1 MRSAFLRRAFFTG
14 LVAGAAGVHVSM
26 VGVVETFQRKAV
38 ITEYLSLGTIL
49 PLLLIVI
56 AAFYASG
63 PLREGARPRPDRTT
77 GLLTGA
83 LVGIVAMTILA
94 LLATYIDIVQPRGIF
109 VSASPALVNTLR
121 FGLDPGLATVAMLAA
136 GAGAGVL
143 GAAFNVLPG
152 RIARAL
158 AWALIITLTLALMER
173 FVNQVLANLPFRA
186 VAQFLYLRGGLTL
199 PGAVTAFALVA
210 AASYAWSS
218 RGEAVK
224 SSIRARPSQ
233 QQMGL
238 RIGAFALL
246 GLILAVLPWIIGIQ
260 LSEAVGTVGIYIL
273 LGLGLN
279 IVVGY
284 AGLLDLGYVAFYAV
298 GSYTLAM
305 LTSPIASVAIGMNF
319 WVAIPF
325 VMFAAAIA
333 GLMIGAPV
341 LRLRGDYLAIVTLGL
356 GEIARIVLLSDWM
369 KPYLGGAQGILSI
382 PAPELFGITF
392 RGPQTLYY
400 LIIISCVIAAI
411 AAVSLANSR
420 IGRAWNAM
428 REDEVVAEATGINT
442 HRTKLLAFM
451 LGATFGCLGGAF
463 FAVKVGSVFPH
474 SFELLVSIN
483 ALALIILGGMGSIPG
498 VIVGAI
504 VLVGLPELLR
514 EFAEYRLLF
523 YGAILIGM
531 MILKP
536 EGLLPNRARKAE
548 LHEHEDED
556 DQYSSDA
563 GTQSGEPVV
572 TTT

>member
-1 MRSAFLRRAFFTG
+1 MRSAFFRRAAITG
-14 LVAGAAGVHVSM
+14 LIAGTATVHVSM
-26 VGVVETFQRKAV
+26 VGIVETFQRKAV
-38 ITEYLSLGTIL
+38 ITEYLSLGTVL
-49 PLLLIVI
+49 PPLLILI
-56 AAFYASG
+56 AAYYASG
-63 PLREGARPRPDRTT
+63 PLREGARPRPDRATAI
-77 GLLTGA
+77 GSGII
-83 LVGIVAMTILA
+83 VGVVAAAVLA
-94 LLATYIDIVQPRGIF
+94 LLATYIDLVQPRGIF
-109 VSASPALVNTLR
+109 NSASPALVNTLR
-121 FGLDPGLATVAMLAA
+121 FGLDPVAGSLAMLAM
-136 GAGAGVL
+136 GAVSGSIGAL
-143 GAAFNVLPG
+143 FNIVPG

-158 AWALIITLTLALMER
+158 AIALVVTLTLALMER
-173 FVNQVLANLPFRA
+173 FVNQVLANLPLRFL
-186 VAQFLYLRGGLTL
+186 AQFLYLRGGLTL
-199 PGAVTAFALVA
+199 VGAISVFVLVA
-210 AASYAWSS
+210 VGSYAWSTRGHVVKTTIAS
-218 RGEAVK
+218 RPPPQK
-224 SSIRARPSQ
+224 
-233 QQMGL
+233 MGL
-238 RIGAFALL
+238 RIGAFAVL
-246 GLILAVLPWIIGIQ
+246 GLILAVLPWIVGLQ
-260 LSEAVGTVGIYIL
+260 LSEAIGTVGIYIL

-305 LTSPIASVAIGMNF
+305 LTSPVASVAIGMNF

-382 PAPELFGITF
+382 PAPELLGVTF

-400 LIIISCVIAAI
+400 LILISCVIAAI
-411 AAVSLANSR
+411 AAISLANSR

-442 HRTKLLAFM
+442 HKTKLLAFM

-463 FAVKVGSVFPH
+463 FAVKLGSVFPH

-536 EGLLPNRARKAE
+536 EGLLPNRARSAE

-556 DQYSSDA
+556 DQYASDA
-563 GTQSGEPVV
+563 GTESGEPVV

>member
-1 MRSAFLRRAFFTG
+1 MRAAFLRRAAFTG
-14 LVAGAAGVHVSM
+14 LIAGAASVHVSM
-26 VGVVETFQRKAV
+26 VGIVETFQRKAV
-38 ITEYLSLGTIL
+38 IAEYLSLGTVL
-49 PLLLIVI
+49 PPLIIII
-56 AAFYASG
+56 AAYYASG
-63 PLREGARPRPDRTT
+63 PLREGARPRPDRQT
-77 GLLTGA
+77 A
-83 LVGIVAMTILA
+83 LASGVIVGVVAAAILA
-94 LLATYIDIVQPRGIF
+94 LLATYVDVVQPRGIF
-109 VSASPALVNTLR
+109 NAASPPLVNTLR
-121 FGLDPGLATVAMLAA
+121 FGLEPVVGSLALLAMGAFA
-136 GAGAGVL
+136 GAVGAS
-143 GAAFNVLPG
+143 FNVLPG

-158 AWALIITLTLALMER
+158 AVALIVTLTFALMER
-173 FVNQVLANLPFRA
+173 FINQVLANLPFRF

-199 PGAVTAFALVA
+199 VGAMTIFVLA
-210 AASYAWSS
+210 AAGSYAWSA
-218 RGEAVK
+218 RGGEVK
-224 SSIRARPSQ
+224 ARIAERPSQ
-233 QQMGL
+233 QQMAM

-246 GLILAVLPWIIGIQ
+246 GVILAVLPWIVGIQ
-260 LSEAVGTVGIYIL
+260 LSEAIGTVGIYIL

-305 LTSPIASVAIGMNF
+305 LTSPVAAIAVGMNF

-325 VMFAAAIA
+325 VMLAAGIA

-400 LIIISCVIAAI
+400 LILISCVFAAL

-442 HRTKLLAFM
+442 HKTKLLAFA

-536 EGLLPNRARKAE
+536 EGLLPNRARRAE

-563 GTQSGEPVV
+563 GKQSGEPVV

>member
-1 MRSAFLRRAFFTG
+1 MRSAFLRRAVTTG
-14 LVAGAAGVHVSM
+14 LIAGLATVHVSI
-26 VGVVETFQRKAV
+26 VGIVETFQRKAV
-38 ITEYLSLGTIL
+38 ITGVLSLGTVLPPLIIL
-49 PLLLIVI
+49 I
-56 AAFYASG
+56 AAHYASG
-63 PLREGARPRPDRTT
+63 PLREGARPRPDRATA
-77 GLLTGA
+77 LLTGVV
-83 LVGIVAMTILA
+83 VGAVAAVILA
-94 LLATYIDIVQPRGIF
+94 VFVTYVDVVQPRGMF
-109 VSASPALVNTLR
+109 TNASPALVATLR
-121 FGLDPGLATVAMLAA
+121 FDQDPLLGSLAIIAM
-136 GAGAGVL
+136 GALAGVVGVL
-143 GAAFNVLPG
+143 FNILPA
-152 RIARAL
+152 RFARAL
-158 AWALIITLTLALMER
+158 AVALIVVLTLALMER
-173 FVNQVLANLPFRA
+173 FVNQVLANLPLGFLA
-186 VAQFLYLRGGLTL
+186 SFLYQRGGLTAQ
-199 PGAVTAFALVA
+199 GAATTFALVA
-210 AASYAWSS
+210 IGSYAWTQ
-218 RGEAVK
+218 RGDTVRAG
-224 SSIRARPSQ
+224 IAARPSS
-233 QQMGL
+233 QQMGM

-246 GLILAVLPWIIGIQ
+246 ALILAFLPWVVGVQ
-260 LSEAVGTVGIYIL
+260 LSEAIGTVGIYIL

-305 LTSPIASVAIGMNF
+305 LTSPVASVAIGMNF
-319 WVAIPF
+319 WAALPF
-325 VMFAAAIA
+325 VMIAAAIA

-400 LIIISCVIAAI
+400 LIIISCIVAAL

-536 EGLLPNRARKAE
+536 EGLLPNRARRAE
-548 LHEHEDED
+548 LHEREDED

-563 GTQSGEPVV
+563 GKQTGEPVV